1 MKLQNLHNAMQLNTE
16 KEHHIQ
22 MNNNRKISTRIY
34 SFLLSALMDGTLAMV
49 QTCLPL
55 LAIRFGAG
63 AWFLGMLG
71 WIPQAFRL
79 PFCFT
84 SGLLSDRIGRVKV
97 LIPAAVIVLIT
108 CILLAYVRSNNQALI
123 VYMMLMAAVG
133 AYYPSLQAFIGDHS
147 SKGELRKNLTSFNLG
162 WTVGSS
168 ICGLAAGFLFIM
180 WTSLPFI
187 IGAALITILVFAIL
201 SWARKPVEKVESTDS
216 SEETTADAPCPLLFI
231 ARTSHFLGFF
241 GYALIRNIFPKLGID
256 LHIPESSVGALTAM
270 MLVGEACGIFVAGM
284 GPWWRGKLWPLILA
298 QTTMLISGLLIF
310 RAESPIAFGAAFFI
324 HGLSLGIAYT
334 GALYYG
340 LQSRTNMGRNTGIHE
355 SLVASAIILGSLMGG
370 TAGHFIS
377 LRAPYIIF
385 SGIVLISVI
394 ISLIYWRTHRSEL

>member
-1 MKLQNLHNAMQLNTE
+1 
-16 KEHHIQ
+16 
-22 MNNNRKISTRIY
+22 MNNSRKISTKTY

-49 QTCLPL
+49 QTSLPL

-71 WIPQAFRL
+71 WIPQAVRL

-97 LIPAAVIVLIT
+97 LIPAAIIVLIT
-108 CILLAYVRSNNQALI
+108 CTLLAYVKSNNSALI
-123 VYMMLMAAVG
+123 IYMILMSAVG

-147 SKGELRKNLTSFNLG
+147 PQGDLRKNLTFFNLG

-168 ICGLAAGFLFIM
+168 VCGLAAGFLFMM

-187 IGAALITILVFAIL
+187 FGATLIGILIFVII
-201 SWARKPVEKVESTDS
+201 SWARKPGCENGDDAVVE
-216 SEETTADAPCPLLFI
+216 TASADLPGPLLFI
-231 ARTSHFLGFF
+231 ARTGHFLGFF

-256 LHIPESSVGALTAM
+256 LHFSESSVGVLTAM
-270 MLVGEACGIFVAGM
+270 MLVGEASGIFIAGM

-298 QTTMLISGLLIF
+298 QSVMLISGLLIF
-310 RAESPIAFGAAFFI
+310 KAESPIAFGAAFFV

-340 LQSRTNMGRNTGIHE
+340 LQSRTNMGRSTGIHE

-370 TAGHFIS
+370 TAGQFIS
-377 LRAPYIIF
+377 LRAPYVIF
-385 SGIVLISVI
+385 SGIALTAVVV
-394 ISLIYWRTHRSEL
+394 SLMYWKMHRLELQYSN

>member
-1 MKLQNLHNAMQLNTE
+1 MS
-16 KEHHIQ
+16 
-22 MNNNRKISTRIY
+22 NNRGISTRAY

-84 SGLLSDRIGRVKV
+84 SGLLSDRIGRVRV
-97 LIPAAVIVLIT
+97 LIPAAVIVLVT
-108 CILLAYVRSNNQALI
+108 CILLAYARSNNQALI
-123 VYMMLMAAVG
+123 IYMLLMAAVG
-133 AYYPSLQAFIGDHS
+133 AYFPALQAFIGDHS
-147 SKGELRKNLTSFNLG
+147 PRGELRKNLTFFNLG
-162 WTVGSS
+162 WTVGSAV
-168 ICGLAAGFLFIM
+168 CGLAAGFLFVI

-187 IGAALITILVFAIL
+187 IGASLIAIL
-201 SWARKPVEKVESTDS
+201 IFIIMSWARKPADMADN
-216 SEETTADAPCPLLFI
+216 ADAPVETASADSPGPLLFI
-231 ARTSHFLGFF
+231 ARTGHFLGFF
-241 GYALIRNIFPKLGID
+241 GYALVRNIFPKLGVD
-256 LHIPESSVGALTAM
+256 LHISESSIGVLIAM
-270 MLVGEACGIFVAGM
+270 MLVGEASGIFVAGM

-298 QTTMLISGLLIF
+298 QSMMLVSGLLIF
-310 RAESPIAFGAAFFI
+310 KAGSPVAFGIAFFV

-370 TAGHFIS
+370 TAGQFVS

-385 SGIVLISVI
+385 SMLALASMISC
-394 ISLIYWRTHRSEL
+394 LIYWRIHRSKPPLPA